1 MRSPDE
7 KKTKVTSIRMTEEQ
21 HQRVQKQADSHGMTV
36 SNYIITTAVHGEN
49 HITPKMMVQLQ
60 NITNMATDAVQEFAP
75 ETINKM
81 QKEVD
86 KLWMLLK

>member
-1 MRSPDE
+1 MRSPNE
-7 KKTKVTSIRMTEEQ
+7 KKTKVTSIRMTKEQ
-21 HQRVQKQADSHGMTV
+21 HQRVQEQADSHGMTV
-36 SNYIITTAVHGEN
+36 SNYMITTAVHGEN